1 MGSVVCFSGVR
12 CLVWLACGGFGL
24 FFLFC
29 VKVFLPRLG
38 WGGFCFATLC
48 VWFHR
53 CCRFCCWGDFLVGW
67 EMRGGKGGAVLA
79 VFFLMCCLLVGC

>member
-38 WGGFCFATLC
+38 WGGSVLQRC
-48 VWFHR
+48 VFG
-53 CCRFCCWGDFLVGW
+53 FTGVVGFVVGVTFW
-67 EMRGGKGGAVLA
+67 LAGKCGVGRGGRCWQS
-79 VFFLMCCLLVGC
+79 FF